1 MKNNPFSKE
10 QTKNYILFYIGV
22 VVIVVLF
29 FIATTLFHDVKD
41 VKPKHFD
48 INQTKIEKAKK
59 SKEEKAE
66 KKKNNTNFEIMSTEF
81 K

>member
-10 QTKNYILFYIGV
+10 QIKNYLLFYVGV
-22 VVIVVLF
+22 VTIVVLF
-29 FIATTLFHDVKD
+29 FIASTLFHEVKD

-48 INQTKIEKAKK
+48 INKTKIAE
-59 SKEEKAE
+59 SKEKKEKKAE
-66 KKKNNTNFEIMSTEF
+66 KKKSTTNFKMMSTEL